1 MSKIMI
7 NGGVFSKNDEELIDN
22 VKAVYKDNVIAYNL
36 NGIMVKITTFP
47 DRLLITREN
56 DDMKLNLE
64 FEENKRLVSK
74 YLIKDLGLNVK
85 VETKTKKLIM
95 NDNNLKVE
103 YDLFMNEE
111 FSDSFTFNLEWSDL

>member
-7 NGGVFSKNDEELIDN
+7 NGGVFSKNDEELIDG
-22 VKAVYKDNVIAYNL
+22 VKAVYKDNVITYNL
-36 NGIMVKITTFP
+36 NGITVKITTFP
-47 DRLLITREN
+47 DKLLITREN

>member
-7 NGGVFSKNDEELIDN
+7 NGRVFSKNDEELIDG

-36 NGIMVKITTFP
+36 NGITIKITTFP
-47 DRLLITREN
+47 DKLLITREN

>member
-22 VKAVYKDNVIAYNL
+22 VKAVYKDNVITYNL
-36 NGIMVKITTFP
+36 NGITVKITTFP
-47 DRLLITREN
+47 DKLLITREN

-74 YLIKDLGLNVK
+74 YLIKNLGLNVK

>member
-7 NGGVFSKNDEELIDN
+7 NGRVFSKNDEELIDN

-47 DRLLITREN
+47 DKLLITREN

-64 FEENKRLVSK
+64 FEENKRLVGK

>member
-74 YLIKDLGLNVK
+74 YLIKNLGLNVK

>member
-7 NGGVFSKNDEELIDN
+7 NGGVFSKNDGELIDN

-36 NGIMVKITTFP
+36 NGITVKITTFP
-47 DRLLITREN
+47 DKLLITREN

>member
-22 VKAVYKDNVIAYNL
+22 VKAVYKDNLIAYNL
-36 NGIMVKITTFP
+36 NGITIKITTFP
-47 DRLLITREN
+47 DKLLITREN

>member
-22 VKAVYKDNVIAYNL
+22 VKAVYKDNVITYNL
-36 NGIMVKITTFP
+36 NGITIKITTFP
-47 DRLLITREN
+47 DKLLITREN

>member
-22 VKAVYKDNVIAYNL
+22 VKAVYKDNVITYNL
-36 NGIMVKITTFP
+36 NDITVKITIFP
-47 DRLLITREN
+47 DKLLITREN
-56 DDMKLNLE
+56 HGMKLNLE

>member
-7 NGGVFSKNDEELIDN
+7 NGRVFSKNDEELIDG

-36 NGIMVKITTFP
+36 NGITVKITTFP
-47 DRLLITREN
+47 DKLLITREN

-74 YLIKDLGLNVK
+74 YLIKNLGLNVK

>member
-7 NGGVFSKNDEELIDN
+7 NGGVFSKNDEELIDG

>member
-36 NGIMVKITTFP
+36 NGITIKITTFP

>member
-36 NGIMVKITTFP
+36 NGITIKITTFP
-47 DRLLITREN
+47 DKLLITREN

>member
-36 NGIMVKITTFP
+36 NGITIKITTFP
-47 DRLLITREN
+47 DKLLITREN

-85 VETKTKKLIM
+85 VE
-95 NDNNLKVE
+95 

>member
-36 NGIMVKITTFP
+36 NGITVKITTFP
-47 DRLLITREN
+47 DKLLITREN
-56 DDMKLNLE
+56 DDMELNLE